1 MATPKTSTAH
11 DPPESAS
18 ARKNRAILDAAE
30 RIFLRTGYLGTNMDE
45 VAAEAG
51 VAKQT
56 VYKHFGSKE
65 ALFVTLVSSMTSRAS
80 DDVQAE
86 AGRLPDGARADDVL
100 LEYAER
106 QLAVV
111 LTPRLLQLRRL
122 VIGEVARFPDLARAL
137 FEGGPA
143 RAISLLEQIIGALAE
158 RGELTVDD
166 PRTAAEQFNWLLMG
180 GPLNEAMLLGDE
192 AIPTDTDRSA
202 HAARTVRLFI
212 TAYRAARPG

>member
-1 MATPKTSTAH
+1 MAAPKTSTTQN
-11 DPPESAS
+11 PPESAS

-30 RIFLRTGYLGTNMDE
+30 RVFLRTGYLGTNMDE

-56 VYKHFGSKE
+56 VYKHFGNKE
-65 ALFVTLVSSMTSRAS
+65 KLFVTLVSSMTSRAS
-80 DDVQAE
+80 DDVQSE
-86 AGRLPDGARADDVL
+86 VGSLPDEARAEQVL
-100 LEYAER
+100 QDYAER
-106 QLAVV
+106 QLTVV

-143 RAISLLEQIIGALAE
+143 RAVSLLEQIIGALAD
-158 RGELTVDD
+158 RGELVVDD
-166 PRTAAEQFNWLLMG
+166 ARTAAGQFNWLLMG

-192 AIPTDTDRSA
+192 AIPTEDERAA
-202 HAARTVRLFI
+202 HARGAVLTFLA
-212 TAYRAARPG
+212 AYAPRPT